1 MRPGNECPGECTDC
15 IAEQND
21 GHTTWKTG
29 GGSLK
34 RKLAIAAACLLL
46 AGCGA
51 GNGEIRV
58 SGGKPDESLK
68 VEEVLKE
75 KDDRITSAVAVFVQE
90 DLLVVVEVR
99 PLSRFSKA
107 KIEEELTKKMEK
119 AFPDQT
125 VTLSADR
132 KIYWE
137 TDKLDELEEEDK
149 LHKKVETIKSLSK
162 EET

>member
-1 MRPGNECPGECTDC
+1 M
-15 IAEQND
+15 
-21 GHTTWKTG
+21 G
-29 GGSLK
+29 GGALK
-34 RKLAIAAACLLL
+34 RVIAIAGACLLL

-51 GNGEIRV
+51 GAGEIRV
-58 SGGKPDESLK
+58 SGGEPEENKK
-68 VEEVLKE
+68 VEEVLSK
-75 KDDRITSAVAVFVQE
+75 KDDRIASAVAVFVKE
-90 DLLVVVEVR
+90 DLLVSVEVK

-125 VTLSADR
+125 VTLSADL